1 MDIDKLVDEIMFK
14 VKSQL
19 DSLGKGGQEKYSEK
33 ISEDGANQTIDRPG
47 LLLISRLYH
56 QGCSVIPLDKQIRRF
71 YRVDNSIDSRHEI
84 NPGRYEE
91 VIICDLDNDSL
102 SKLSMG
108 IFDTPYLKIIEKSV
122 MLGKIIT
129 IPAEEVEFLK
139 YRKTAP
145 CTFVQMMNSRL
156 NIIKSW
162 KIQICPLKEL
172 TDRLIKNC
180 CEQGTVG
187 GIKGKPLL
195 KKIVTK
201 KDLIEARRSGYTE
214 ITIKNSTILTDVA
227 CEYIRE
233 KNIKLNIS
241 QSVR

>member
-1 MDIDKLVDEIMFK
+1 
-14 VKSQL
+14 
-19 DSLGKGGQEKYSEK
+19 
-33 ISEDGANQTIDRPG
+33 
-47 LLLISRLYH
+47 
-56 QGCSVIPLDKQIRRF
+56 
-71 YRVDNSIDSRHEI
+71 
-84 NPGRYEE
+84 
-91 VIICDLDNDSL
+91 
-102 SKLSMG
+102 
-108 IFDTPYLKIIEKSV
+108 
-122 MLGKIIT
+122 
-129 IPAEEVEFLK
+129 
-139 YRKTAP
+139 
-145 CTFVQMMNSRL
+145 MMNSRL